1 MSFSNNVYGGIP
13 QSDVLGSGQYG
24 VVYRCVHRNSG
35 EMYACKELNKGRAL
49 FSSPSDGVSIL
60 DNLMNEVRVLKG
72 LIHPSI
78 ITTEDVFEDQRS
90 LYIIQPLCRGGD
102 LFARIVNKHYQ
113 GYPEESGLFS
123 SFQHVFFVWSLRR
136 TFK

>member
-78 ITTEDVFEDQRS
+78 ITIDNNTMPKTRNKNIIENYARNPQYLTQFVDV
-90 LYIIQPLCRGGD
+90 
-102 LFARIVNKHYQ
+102 
-113 GYPEESGLFS
+113 
-123 SFQHVFFVWSLRR
+123 
-136 TFK
+136 